1 MVALTGTTTTTSSE
15 FVPLS
20 LNWKIRVRVLTG
32 PEGGPSRGWPTPGPK
47 SSTAPPR
54 QAHDHA
60 GPIALLL
67 QDSAALRWVALC
79 QGRRVWVLSR
89 NPVYIG
95 ERRVR
100 GQGTARALME

>member
-47 SSTAPPR
+47 SSKHP
-54 QAHDHA
+54 
-60 GPIALLL
+60 
-67 QDSAALRWVALC
+67 
-79 QGRRVWVLSR
+79 QGRHMTTLGQSHCCSR
-89 NPVYIG
+89 TQPCSDG
-95 ERRVR
+95 WLC
-100 GQGTARALME
+100 ARAGGFGS